1 MNYLK
6 KDKAYFYRFIR
17 FVCKPLFLFVYRPR
31 IIGRENIPKEG
42 NAVIA
47 GNHKHALDP
56 ILVDVSTSRIVH
68 TLAKKELHDGIF
80 GFVFR
85 GVGAIPV
92 DLHSKENRAALAA
105 SVEVLKDGGVI
116 NLSPEA
122 MRNYTSELL
131 LPFKYGAVS
140 MAKKTGAPIIP
151 YAIAGDYR
159 LFSKNLI
166 VLFGEPF
173 YVGNMELYEANKK
186 LYHGVIEL
194 MKSVMDRAV
203 LGQKHITAFDEW
215 SARDG
220 R

>member
-1 MNYLK
+1 MSYLK
-6 KDKAYFYRFIR
+6 KNKAYFYRFIR
-17 FVCKPLFLFVYRPR
+17 LVCKPLFLFVYRPR

-56 ILVDVSTSRIVH
+56 ILVDVSTPRIVH
-68 TLAKKELHDGIF
+68 TLAKKELHDGMF

-85 GVGAIPV
+85 KVGAIPV

-105 SVEVLKDGGVI
+105 SVEVLKNGGVI

-140 MAKKTGAPIIP
+140 MAKKSGAPVIP

-166 VLFGEPF
+166 VLFGKPF

-194 MKSVMDRAV
+194 MKSVMDQAV
-203 LGQKHITAFDEW
+203 LGQKHITTFDEW